1 MNEEQ
6 ESKPVSGTAGSVG
19 AESAGNKASNK
30 IAKLSMDQVY
40 AEIEKYKRIV
50 GEKDSL
56 ITDLTQ
62 RLDEANK
69 VLESQERG
77 KLIGDILPR
86 SSFRMDELVG
96 KSAEELK
103 QILSTLDMA
112 APPKVNSVRFGV
124 AAADV
129 SDRELGL
136 TVGDMSWSTAQKRKD
151 S

>member
-1 MNEEQ
+1 
-6 ESKPVSGTAGSVG
+6 
-19 AESAGNKASNK
+19 
-30 IAKLSMDQVY
+30 MDQVY

-86 SSFRMDELVG
+86 SS
-96 KSAEELK
+96 
-103 QILSTLDMA
+103 LSY
-112 APPKVNSVRFGV
+112 G
-124 AAADV
+124 
-129 SDRELGL
+129 
-136 TVGDMSWSTAQKRKD
+136 
-151 S
+151 

>member
-6 ESKPVSGTAGSVG
+6 DSKPVSGTESSVG
-19 AESAGNKASNK
+19 AEGTGGKASNK

-86 SSFRMDELVG
+86 SSYRMDELVG

>member
-1 MNEEQ
+1 
-6 ESKPVSGTAGSVG
+6 
-19 AESAGNKASNK
+19 
-30 IAKLSMDQVY
+30 MDQVY

-86 SSFRMDELVG
+86 SSYRMDELVG

>member
-6 ESKPVSGTAGSVG
+6 DSKPVSGTAGSAG
-19 AESAGNKASNK
+19 AEGAGSKASNK